1 MATTRAAA
9 GSGAHEERSLFV
21 RGATGL
27 VRGWAVRDA
36 FIYSVFAINLV
47 TLGFYIFSFGPFIPG
62 GSLLW
67 AVILS
72 GAYLVF
78 QAITYASL
86 IAAMPR
92 AGGDYVWMS
101 RVLGGGIGFVLAV
114 CGWWFILWHWVPIY
128 ANILNIEVLGPM
140 AAIVGWDSA
149 VTWLSDKPGIFVAS
163 IVTAIFASV
172 FIALGIRTYA
182 RIQKI
187 CFYGGLIGL
196 AIMAILLL
204 VNSKTS
210 FVSHFNTEAAQTYG
224 AQNAYGGTLKAG
236 LKDYNPGG
244 VGSVSLSGTVLLIP
258 MLLFFN
264 LWSNWGAT
272 LYGEV
277 RGASDFRKNIYA
289 MGGALIAT
297 TIVGAIFLLLF
308 AKTFGWDFYNAANN
322 AFWAGTG
329 PVGVFPYPGTMA
341 AFLMGSPILQFI
353 LITLLSLWFF
363 GWVGS
368 VFLSS
373 TRVIFATAFDRV
385 LPEWAAKVGRNGVPY
400 AALALM
406 LIPSIPISYLY
417 AYNADFTSWT
427 LDATLV
433 IAITFLGSTVA
444 AAILPWRKP
453 EIYNASPIARYR
465 VLGIP
470 LITFSAVGFAIILV
484 FSLYHWFKDDVYA
497 VNNASSL
504 KYMGAMY
511 LLAILIYVGSRL
523 LRRSQGMDLK
533 MVYDEI
539 PGRVADAIRRR
550 LRSRPARG
558 RAPAGGGRDGAA
570 PGPSRSR
577 SRRSCASGSCTPPR
591 PRRSARTSATRATTS
606 RPSRTSRSGRPAGA
620 RWAPA
625 WRSPCRR
632 ASRGSSRRGPGSPR
646 GTASRSSTRRA
657 WWTPATA
664 ASCA

>member
-1 MATTRAAA
+1 MSTADVAADA
-9 GSGAHEERSLFV
+9 GAYEERSLFV
-21 RGATGL
+21 RKATGL

-47 TLGFYIFSFGPFIPG
+47 TLGFYIFSFGPFIPA

-128 ANILNIEVLGPM
+128 ANILNVEVLGPM

-163 IVTAIFASV
+163 LITALIASV

-187 CFYGGLIGL
+187 CFYGGLTGL

-210 FVSHFNTEAAQTYG
+210 FISHFNTEAAQTYG
-224 AQNAYGGTLKAG
+224 TQNAYGGTLKAG
-236 LKDYNPGG
+236 LKGYDPGG
-244 VGSVSLSGTVLLIP
+244 VGSFSLSATVLLIP

-329 PVGVFPYPGTMA
+329 PLGVFPYPGTFA

-353 LITLLSLWFF
+353 LVTLLSLWFF

-417 AYNADFTSWT
+417 AYNSDFTSWT

-433 IAITFLGSTVA
+433 IAITFLGSAVA
-444 AAILPWRKP
+444 AGILPFRKP

-470 LITFSAVGFAIILV
+470 LITFAAVMFAIILV
-484 FSLYHWFKDDVYA
+484 FSLYHWFKDDVYG

-504 KYMGAMY
+504 RYMGAMY

-523 LRRSQGMDLK
+523 FRRSQGMDLK

-539 PGRVADAIRRR
+539 PVE
-550 LRSRPARG
+550 
-558 RAPAGGGRDGAA
+558 
-570 PGPSRSR
+570 
-577 SRRSCASGSCTPPR
+577 
-591 PRRSARTSATRATTS
+591 
-606 RPSRTSRSGRPAGA
+606 
-620 RWAPA
+620 
-625 WRSPCRR
+625 
-632 ASRGSSRRGPGSPR
+632 
-646 GTASRSSTRRA
+646 
-657 WWTPATA
+657 
-664 ASCA
+664 